1 MTSRTVA
8 LSKLLIGTLTLV
20 LAGCFPEKPV
30 KVSAT
35 PAAPQPVASKTP
47 DDIPISYV
55 QNVGVLPPEQAIPA
69 GALSV
74 EPQPQIAEHK
84 NAGDN
89 ETTPRR
95 RTASQNSTARL
106 KPAESPATPAATA
119 PPVTPPINPP
129 GAAAAQTAGV
139 AAGRSPL
146 QADDNGP
153 PRDLVATK
161 IQGVRTNAKRIES
174 ARLTPKQRTTYRRVQ
189 SFIKLAD
196 QAMSRGE
203 LRQANELA
211 DRADTLARALTDG
224 N

>member
-95 RTASQNSTARL
+95 RTASQNSTAPEARGIACYARRDRATSDSSNQ
-106 KPAESPATPAATA
+106 PAGSRCCADRRRRSRSL
-119 PPVTPPINPP
+119 
-129 GAAAAQTAGV
+129 AAAG
-139 AAGRSPL
+139 G
-146 QADDNGP
+146 
-153 PRDLVATK
+153 
-161 IQGVRTNAKRIES
+161 
-174 ARLTPKQRTTYRRVQ
+174 
-189 SFIKLAD
+189 
-196 QAMSRGE
+196 
-203 LRQANELA
+203 
-211 DRADTLARALTDG
+211 
-224 N
+224 